1 MSDSI
6 RDKQSDAEFVRWSKG
21 RESQSW
27 DLNYVAAFID
37 SKDYTIGA
45 DIGGSVGQ
53 FANLLKDRCKKLER
67 IDVIDP
73 SVSSRNSFCG
83 VENVHFLHTSLE
95 QLNADRK
102 YDFVVVN
109 FVLHHIVRNTNRQT
123 YEAQKNFI
131 SKVSSM
137 LKEDGV
143 IFVEE
148 NIYEGVFG
156 TDLGGRVI
164 YEITKLESI
173 ASLTRKVG
181 ANTAG
186 EGVRFRNQRS
196 WDIMFRSVGLR
207 ELDAIVN
214 KEFGASFPYYK
225 RIPLLCNERYQ
236 SIKILKPVPHTE
248 ESTKEYFVTKI

>member
-1 MSDSI
+1 LAEGQEKEMSDSI
-6 RDKQSDAEFVRWSKG
+6 RNKQSDAEFVRWSKG
-21 RESQSW
+21 TKPQSW
-27 DLNYVAAFID
+27 DFSYIAAFID
-37 SKDYTIGA
+37 RKGYATGA
-45 DIGGSVGQ
+45 DIGGSVGH

-73 SVSSRNSFCG
+73 SVRSRNSFCG

-95 QLNADRK
+95 QLSTDQK

-123 YEAQKNFI
+123 YEAQKSFI
-131 SKVSSM
+131 SKILPV

-143 IFVEE
+143 IFIEE

-164 YEITKLESI
+164 YEITKLKSI
-173 ASLTRKVG
+173 ASLTRKLG

-196 WDIMFRSVGLR
+196 WDTMFRSVGLR
-207 ELDAIVN
+207 ELDSIVN
-214 KEFGASFPYYK
+214 KRFGVSFPYYK
-225 RIPLLCNERYQ
+225 KIPLLCNERYQ
-236 SIKILKPVPHTE
+236 SVKILKPAPHN
-248 ESTKEYFVTKI
+248 V

>member
-6 RDKQSDAEFVRWSKG
+6 YDKQSDAWFVRWSKN
-21 RESQSW
+21 RKPQNW
-27 DLNYVAAFID
+27 DLSYIAAFID
-37 SKDYTIGA
+37 RKGYATGA

-53 FANLLKDRCKKLER
+53 FANLLKNRCKKLVQ

-73 SVSSRNSFCG
+73 SVRSRNSFCG
-83 VENVHFLHTSLE
+83 VEGVHFFHTSLE

-102 YDFVVVN
+102 YDFAVVS

-123 YEAQKNFI
+123 YEAQKTFI
-131 SKVSSM
+131 SKVSSI

-143 IFVEE
+143 IFVVE

-156 TDLGGRVI
+156 TDIGGRVI
-164 YEITKLESI
+164 YEITKLKSI
-173 ASLTRKVG
+173 APLTRKLG

-196 WDIMFRSVGLR
+196 WDIMFKSVGLR
-207 ELDAIVN
+207 ELDSVLN
-214 KEFGASFPYYK
+214 KEFGASFPITK

-236 SIKILKPVPHTE
+236 SIKTLKPAPHN
-248 ESTKEYFVTKI
+248 V

>member
-6 RDKQSDAEFVRWSKG
+6 RDKQSDSEFVRWSKG
-21 RESQSW
+21 RKSQSW
-27 DLNYVAAFID
+27 DINYVAAFID
-37 SKDYTIGA
+37 SKDYAIGA
-45 DIGGSVGQ
+45 DVGGNVGHY
-53 FANLLKDRCKKLER
+53 ANILKDRCKKLER

-73 SVSSRNSFCG
+73 SVSSKNSFCG
-83 VENVHFLHTSLE
+83 VENVHFIHKNLE
-95 QLNADRK
+95 QFNADRK

-109 FVLHHIVRNTNRQT
+109 FVLHHIVKNTNRQT

-156 TDLGGRVI
+156 SDLGGRVI

-173 ASLTRKVG
+173 ASLTRKLG

-196 WDIMFRSVGLR
+196 WDIMFRSVGLK
-207 ELDAIVN
+207 ELDSIVN
-214 KEFGASFPYYK
+214 KEFGATFPYYK
-225 RIPLLCNERYQ
+225 RIPLLCKERHQ
-236 SIKILKPVPHTE
+236 SIKILKPAPHN
-248 ESTKEYFVTKI
+248 V

>member
-6 RDKQSDAEFVRWSKG
+6 RDKQSDAMLVHWSKG
-21 RESQSW
+21 RKQQNW
-27 DLNYVAAFID
+27 DLGYVADFID
-37 SKDYTIGA
+37 KKGYATGA
-45 DIGGSVGQ
+45 DIGGNVGQ
-53 FANLLKDRCKKLER
+53 FANLLIDRCKKLER

-73 SVSSRNSFCG
+73 SVSSSDSFCG

-95 QLNADRK
+95 QLNTDRK

-109 FVLHHIVRNTNRQT
+109 FVLHHIVKNTNHQT

-137 LKEDGV
+137 LNEHGV

-164 YEITKLESI
+164 YEITKLKSL
-173 ASLTRKVG
+173 APLTRKLG

-196 WDIMFRSVGLR
+196 WDMMFRSVGLR
-207 ELDAIVN
+207 ELDFVVN
-214 KEFGASFPYYK
+214 KEFGGSFPYYK

-236 SIKILKPVPHTE
+236 SVKILKPAPHN
-248 ESTKEYFVTKI
+248 V